1 MKDVTGKHIVVAG
14 AARSGVAAALLLSQR
29 GAGVFVT
36 DAGPIADQIKEKLTE
51 AGIPFEEKGHSKKA
65 EDGDFLVIS
74 PGIPS
79 DSDIAKAYIT
89 KDNSIYSELEAA
101 SWFNDNRMIA
111 VTGSNGKTTVVNWL
125 NDIWDMAKR
134 PHKLAGN
141 IGTAFSD
148 VVTTAD
154 KASDMLL
161 EVSSFQLDH
170 IDTFR
175 PAVSMIL
182 NITPDHLNRYDNSF
196 EKYAKSKFRIAEN
209 QTGDDWFIYD
219 ADDPVLNEFSKTL
232 SEQDASPR
240 QLAFSITKEV
250 DEGIFLKDGALI
262 LTLNQ
267 KSETLMQMNDVGL
280 PGKHNLK
287 NGMAAALAARA
298 CEISNDHIRE
308 SLKRFEGV
316 EHRLELV
323 RVLNG
328 VSYINDSKAT
338 NINAVWYALD
348 SFNMPI
354 VLILGGRD
362 KGNNYCELQSQL
374 VEKVHTIVSIGEARK
389 AIKSQL
395 NNVVPDILDADS
407 LEDAVNISKKRAKR
421 GEIVLL
427 SPACSSF
434 DMFENYEHRGNSFK
448 EIVNKL

>member
-1 MKDVTGKHIVVAG
+1 MKNISDKHIVVAG
-14 AARSGVAAALLLSQR
+14 AARSGVAAALLLTGQ
-29 GAGVFVT
+29 GASVFVT
-36 DAGPIADQIKEKLTE
+36 DAGPIASHFKETLE
-51 AGIPFEEKGHSKKA
+51 DAVIPFEENGHTAKA
-65 EDGDFLVIS
+65 EEGEFLVIS

-79 DSDIAKAYIT
+79 DSDIAKAYI
-89 KDNSIYSELEAA
+89 KDDKSIYSELEAA
-101 SWFNDNRMIA
+101 SWFNENRMIA

-125 NDIWDMAKR
+125 NDIWDAAGH
-134 PHKLAGN
+134 PHELAGN

-148 VVTTAD
+148 V
-154 KASDMLL
+154 ASATDAGSDILL

-170 IDTFR
+170 INTFR

-182 NITPDHLNRYDNSF
+182 NITPDHLNRYDNNF
-196 EKYAKSKFRIAEN
+196 EKYAKAKFRITEN
-209 QTGDDWFIYD
+209 QTADDWFIYD

-232 SEQDASPR
+232 SERDSSPR
-240 QLAFSITKEV
+240 QLAFSIKNEV
-250 DEGIFLKDGALI
+250 EEGLFLKDGALI

-267 KSETLMQMNDVGL
+267 KRQTLMEMNDVGL

-298 CEISNDHIRE
+298 CEISNDDIRE

-374 VEKVHTIVSIGEARK
+374 VEKVHTIIAIGEARD

-395 NNVVPDILDADS
+395 KNVVPDILEADS
-407 LEDAVNISKKRAKR
+407 LEEAVEISRKKSKR

-434 DMFENYEHRGNSFK
+434 DMFDNYEHRGSRFK
-448 EIVNKL
+448 EIVSQL

>member
-1 MKDVTGKHIVVAG
+1 MKDVSEKHIVVAG
-14 AARSGVAAALLLSQR
+14 AARSGIAAAHLLSEK
-29 GAGVFVT
+29 GADVFVT
-36 DAGPIADQIKEKLTE
+36 DAGPIAEHIKERLQE
-51 AGIPFEEKGHSKKA
+51 SNIPFEEKGHSDKA
-65 EDGDFLVIS
+65 EQGDFLVIS

-79 DSDIAKAYIT
+79 DSDIAKGYINQN
-89 KDNSIYSELEAA
+89 KNIYSELEAA
-101 SWFNDNRMIA
+101 SWFNINPMIA

-125 NDIWDMAKR
+125 NDIWEAAGKT
-134 PHKLAGN
+134 HALAGN

-148 VVTTAD
+148 VVSKSGTDTD
-154 KASDMLL
+154 ILL

-175 PAVSMIL
+175 PGVSMIL
-182 NITPDHLNRYDNSF
+182 NITPDHLNRYENSF
-196 EKYAKSKFRIAEN
+196 EKYAKSKFRITEN
-209 QTGDDWFIYD
+209 QTSDDWFIYD
-219 ADDPVLNEFSKTL
+219 ADDPVLSEFSSTL
-232 SEQDASPR
+232 SKQASSPR
-240 QLAFSITKEV
+240 QLAFSLKKEV
-250 DEGIFLKDGALI
+250 NEGIYLKDGALI
-262 LTLNQ
+262 FTLNQ
-267 KSETLMQMNDVGL
+267 KQHTLMEINDVGL

-298 CEISNDHIRE
+298 YEISNEHIRE

-338 NINAVWYALD
+338 NINSVWYALD
-348 SFNMPI
+348 SFKMPI

-374 VEKVHTIVSIGEARK
+374 VEKVHTIIAIGEATE
-389 AIKSQL
+389 AINKQL
-395 NNVVPDILDADS
+395 DNVVPDIINAGS
-407 LEDAVNISKKRAKR
+407 LEEAVNISKKRAKR

-434 DMFENYEHRGNSFK
+434 DMFDNYEHRGNTFK
-448 EIVNKL
+448 EIVDQL

>member
-1 MKDVTGKHIVVAG
+1 MKNIKDKHIVVAG
-14 AARSGVAAALLLSQR
+14 AARSGVAAALMLAGH
-29 GAGVFVT
+29 GASVFVT
-36 DAGPIADQIKEKLTE
+36 DAGPIAAHFKETLKE
-51 AGIPFEEKGHSKKA
+51 ADILFEEKGHSPKA
-65 EDGDFLVIS
+65 EEGEFLVIS

-79 DSDIAKAYIT
+79 DSDIAKAYIRDD
-89 KDNSIYSELEAA
+89 KSIYSELEAA
-101 SWFNDNRMIA
+101 SWFNENRMIA

-125 NDIWDMAKR
+125 NDIWEAAER

-148 VVTTAD
+148 VVSATGAG
-154 KASDMLL
+154 SDILL

-170 IDTFR
+170 INTFR
-175 PAVSMIL
+175 PSVSMIL
-182 NITPDHLNRYDNSF
+182 NITPDHLNRYDNNF
-196 EKYAKSKFRIAEN
+196 EKYAKSKFRITEN
-209 QTGDDWFIYD
+209 QTADDWFIYD

-232 SEQDASPR
+232 SERDSSPR
-240 QLAFSITKEV
+240 QLAFSIKNEV
-250 DEGIFLKDGALI
+250 DEGLYLKDGALI

-267 KSETLMQMNDVGL
+267 KRQTLMEMNDVGL

-298 CEISNDHIRE
+298 CEISNDDIRE

-323 RVLNG
+323 RVLDG

-374 VEKVHTIVSIGEARK
+374 VEKVHTIVAIGEARD

-395 NNVVPDILDADS
+395 NNVVPDILKADS
-407 LEDAVNISKKRAKR
+407 LEDAVQISRKKSKR

-434 DMFENYEHRGNSFK
+434 DMFNNYEHRGNRFK
-448 EIVNKL
+448 EIVNQL

>member
-1 MKDVTGKHIVVAG
+1 MKDVTEKHIVVAG
-14 AARSGVAAALLLSQR
+14 AARSGVGAAFLLKSR
-29 GAGVFVT
+29 GAGVFMT
-36 DAGPIADQIKEKLTE
+36 DAGPIADHIKERLNE
-51 AGIPFEEKGHSKKA
+51 SSVPFEENGHTEKA
-65 EDGDFLVIS
+65 EQGDFLVIS

-79 DSDIAKAYIT
+79 DSDIAKIY
-89 KDNSIYSELEAA
+89 SSSGREIYSELEAA
-101 SWFNDNRMIA
+101 SWFNANRMIA

-125 NDIWDMAKR
+125 NDIWECAGLT
-134 PHKLAGN
+134 HHLAGN
-141 IGTAFSD
+141 IGTAFSN
-148 VVTTAD
+148 VVSTAESG
-154 KASDMLL
+154 SDILL

-175 PAVSMIL
+175 PSVSMIL
-182 NITPDHLNRYDNSF
+182 NITPDHLNRYENSF
-196 EKYAKSKFRIAEN
+196 EKYAKSKFRITEN
-209 QTGDDWFIYD
+209 QTSDDWFIYD
-219 ADDPVLNEFSKTL
+219 ADDPTLIEFSKTL
-232 SEQDASPR
+232 SKLEDSPR
-240 QLAFSITKEV
+240 QLAFSLTKEV
-250 DEGIFLKDGALI
+250 DEGLFLKDGALI

-267 KSETLMQMNDVGL
+267 KNEKLMDMHDVGL

-298 CEISNDHIRE
+298 CEISNKFIQE

-348 SFNMPI
+348 SFDMPI

-362 KGNNYCELQSQL
+362 KGNNYNELQSQL
-374 VEKVHTIVSIGEARK
+374 VEKVHTIISIGEARE
-389 AIKSQL
+389 AIQSQL
-395 NNVVPDILDADS
+395 HNVVPDILEADS
-407 LEDAVNISKKRAKR
+407 LEEAVKLSKKKAKR

-434 DMFENYEHRGNSFK
+434 DMFDNYEHRGNCFK
-448 EIVNKL
+448 EIVDQL

>member
-1 MKDVTGKHIVVAG
+1 MKDVTGKNIVVAG
-14 AARSGVAAALLLSQR
+14 AARSGVSAAILLSGH
-29 GAGVFVT
+29 GATVFVT
-36 DAGPIADQIKEKLTE
+36 DAGPVAEHIKERLNE
-51 AGIPFEEKGHSKKA
+51 FNISFEEKGHTGKA
-65 EDGDFLVIS
+65 EEGDFLVIS

-79 DSDIAKAYIT
+79 DSDIAISYSRSGRK
-89 KDNSIYSELEAA
+89 IYSELEAA
-101 SWFNDNRMIA
+101 SWFNENRMIA
-111 VTGSNGKTTVVNWL
+111 VTGSNGKTTVATWL
-125 NDIWDMAKR
+125 NDIWECAGLN
-134 PHKLAGN
+134 PHLAGN

-148 VVTTAD
+148 VVTTAESG
-154 KASDMLL
+154 SDILL

-175 PAVSMIL
+175 PAVSLIL
-182 NITPDHLNRYDNSF
+182 NITPDHLNRYENSF
-196 EKYAKSKFRIAEN
+196 EKYAKAKFRITEN
-209 QTGDDWFIYD
+209 QTSDDWFIYD
-219 ADDPVLNEFSKTL
+219 ADDSVLTRFSKTL
-232 SEQDASPR
+232 SQKDDSPR
-240 QLAFSITKEV
+240 QLAFSLHKEV
-250 DEGIFLKDGALI
+250 EEGLFLKDGALI
-262 LTLNQ
+262 LKLNQ
-267 KSETLMQMNDVGL
+267 KRQTLMEMNDVSL
-280 PGKHNLK
+280 PGNHNLK

-298 CEISNDHIRE
+298 CEISNDTIRE

-362 KGNNYCELQSQL
+362 KGNNYSELQSQL
-374 VEKVHTIVSIGEARK
+374 VEKVHTIIAIGEAK
-389 AIKSQL
+389 EAIKSQL

-407 LEDAVNISKKRAKR
+407 LEQAVELSRKKAKR

-434 DMFENYEHRGNSFK
+434 DMFKNYEERGNCFK
-448 EIVNKL
+448 DIVNQI

>member
-1 MKDVTGKHIVVAG
+1 MKDIKNKHIVVAG
-14 AARSGVAAALLLSQR
+14 AARSGIAAARLLVKHAAS
-29 GAGVFVT
+29 VFVT
-36 DAGPIADQIKEKLTE
+36 DAGPIAAHFKEALQE
-51 AGIPFEEKGHSKKA
+51 ASIPFEEKGHSNKA
-65 EDGDFLVIS
+65 EEGDFLVIS

-79 DSDIAKAYIT
+79 DSSIAKAYIT
-89 KDNSIYSELEAA
+89 EGKHVYSELEAA
-101 SWFNDNRMIA
+101 SWFNENRMIA

-125 NDIWDMAKR
+125 NDIWDASSQ
-134 PHKLAGN
+134 PHALAGN

-148 VVTTAD
+148 VVSATD
-154 KASDMLL
+154 KSSDILL

-170 IDTFR
+170 IDSFR
-175 PAVSMIL
+175 PSVSMIL
-182 NITPDHLNRYDNSF
+182 NITPDHLNRYDNNF
-196 EKYAKSKFRIAEN
+196 EKYAKAKFRITEN
-209 QTGDDWFIYD
+209 QTKDDWFIYNS
-219 ADDPVLNEFSKTL
+219 DDPLLNEFSKTL
-232 SEQDASPR
+232 SEQDISPR
-240 QLAFSITKEV
+240 QLAFSIKKEV

-267 KSETLMQMNDVGL
+267 KKQTLINMKDVGL

-298 CEISNDHIRE
+298 CEISNNHIRE

-362 KGNNYCELQSQL
+362 KGNNYCELQPQL
-374 VEKVHTIVSIGEARK
+374 VEKVHTIVSIGEARE
-389 AIKSQL
+389 AIQSQL

-407 LEDAVNISKKRAKR
+407 LEEAIKISRKKAKR

-434 DMFENYEHRGNSFK
+434 DMFESYEHRGNRFK
-448 EIVNKL
+448 EIVSQL

>member
-1 MKDVTGKHIVVAG
+1 MKDITNKHIVVAG
-14 AARSGVAAALLLSQR
+14 AARSGIAAARLLKQR
-29 GAGVFVT
+29 GASVFVT
-36 DAGPIADQIKEKLTE
+36 DAGPIAAHFKESLAE
-51 AGIPFEEKGHSKKA
+51 AGILFEEKGHSVKA
-65 EDGDFLVIS
+65 EKGDFLVIS

-79 DSDIAKAYIT
+79 DSDIAKAYINNG
-89 KDNSIYSELEAA
+89 KSIYYEIEMAT
-101 SWFNDNRMIA
+101 WFNENQMIA

-125 NDIWDMAKR
+125 NDIWDAAGR
-134 PHKLAGN
+134 PHELAGN

-148 VVTTAD
+148 VVSAAD
-154 KASDMLL
+154 AKADILL

-175 PAVSMIL
+175 PKVSMIL
-182 NITPDHLNRYDNSF
+182 NITPDHLNRYDNDF
-196 EKYAKSKFRIAEN
+196 EKYAKAKFRIAEN
-209 QTGDDWFIYD
+209 QTKDDWFIYD

-232 SEQDASPR
+232 SERDTSPR
-240 QLAFSITKEV
+240 QLAFSISKEV
-250 DEGIFLKDGALI
+250 NEGLFLKDGELI

-267 KSETLMQMNDVGL
+267 KRETLMEMNDVGL

-298 CEISNDHIRE
+298 CEISNDDISE

-323 RVLNG
+323 RVING

-374 VEKVHTIVSIGEARK
+374 VEKVHTIVAIGEARE

-395 NNVVPDILDADS
+395 NNVVPDILEANS
-407 LEDAVNISKKRAKR
+407 LEEAVLISKKKAKR

-434 DMFENYEHRGNSFK
+434 DMFENYEHRGETFKSF
-448 EIVNKL
+448 VNQL

>member
-1 MKDVTGKHIVVAG
+1 MKDITGKHIVVAG
-14 AARSGVAAALLLSQR
+14 AARSGVAAALLLAQR

-36 DAGPIADQIKEKLTE
+36 DAGPIADHIKERLNE
-51 AGIPFEEKGHSKKA
+51 ANIPFEEKGHTEKA
-65 EDGDFLVIS
+65 EKGDFLVIS

-79 DSDIAKAYIT
+79 DSAIARAYIK
-89 KDNSIYSELEAA
+89 KDKSIYSELEAA
-101 SWFNDNRMIA
+101 SWFSGNRMIA

-125 NDIWDMAKR
+125 DDIWNVAGA

-141 IGTAFSD
+141 IGTAFSE

-154 KASDMLL
+154 GESDILL

-196 EKYAKSKFRIAEN
+196 EKYAEAKFRITEN
-209 QTGDDWFIYD
+209 QTSDDWFIYD

-232 SEQDASPR
+232 SKQDVSPR

-262 LTLNQ
+262 LKLNQ
-267 KSETLMQMNDVGL
+267 KSETLMDMNNIGL

-298 CEISNDHIRE
+298 FEISNDDIRE

-323 RVLNG
+323 RVIHG

-348 SFNMPI
+348 SFDMPI

-374 VEKVHTIVSIGEARK
+374 VEKVHTIVSIGKARD

-395 NNVVPDILDADS
+395 DNVVPDIIDADS
-407 LEDAVNISKKRAKR
+407 LEEAVTISNKRAKR

-448 EIVNKL
+448 EIVNQL

>member
-14 AARSGVAAALLLSQR
+14 AARSGVAAALLLEQR

-36 DAGPIADQIKEKLTE
+36 DSGPIAGHIKERLNE
-51 AGIPFEEKGHSKKA
+51 AGIPYEEKGHTKKA
-65 EDGDFLVIS
+65 ENGEFLVIS

-79 DSDIAKAYIT
+79 DSGIAKAYIA
-89 KDNSIYSELEAA
+89 KDKSIYSELEAA

-125 NDIWDMAKR
+125 NDIWDAAGA
-134 PHKLAGN
+134 PHNLAGN

-148 VVTTAD
+148 VVTTAG
-154 KASDMLL
+154 ANSDILL
-161 EVSSFQLDH
+161 EVSSFQLDR

-182 NITPDHLNRYDNSF
+182 NITPDHLNRYDNDF
-196 EKYAKSKFRIAEN
+196 EKYAESKFRIVEN
-209 QTGDDWFIYD
+209 QTADNWFIYD

-232 SEQDASPR
+232 SERDVSPR

-250 DEGIFLKDGALI
+250 DEGMFLKDGKLI
-262 LTLNQ
+262 LKLNQ
-267 KSETLMQMNDVGL
+267 KSETFMEMNDVGL

-298 CEISNDHIRE
+298 CEISNNHIRE

-323 RVLNG
+323 RVING

-348 SFNMPI
+348 SFDMPI

-374 VEKVHTIVSIGEARK
+374 VEKVHTIVSIGEARD

-395 NNVVPDILDADS
+395 DNVVPDIIDADS
-407 LEDAVNISKKRAKR
+407 LEEAVMISKKRAKR

-427 SPACSSF
+427 SPACSSY
-434 DMFENYEHRGNSFK
+434 DMFINYEDRGDSFK
-448 EIVNKL
+448 EIVNQL